1 MVSVYFP
8 PALRLFQTATA
19 VNDKNKNEHYLKC
32 RSMHCFTMAIKLLW
46 GKFKFEIFIM
56 LLLIIALVLIAL
68 AGYAIY
74 RHFKSRRNNRLDIR
88 RNRKH

>member
-1 MVSVYFP
+1 
-8 PALRLFQTATA
+8 
-19 VNDKNKNEHYLKC
+19 
-32 RSMHCFTMAIKLLW
+32 MAIKLLW
-46 GKFKFEIFIM
+46 GKFEFEIFIM

-74 RHFKSRRNNRLDIR
+74 RHFKSRRNNRLNIR